1 MLCGIGLTV
10 SIFIAGLSYDNIG
23 AHGAQLLNE
32 SKLGILCGSTISAI
46 IGCLLLNR
54 YLPKAEA

>member
-10 SIFIAGLSYDNIG
+10 SIFIAGLSYKDAGENGI
-23 AHGAQLLNE
+23 QLLNQA
-32 SKLGILCGSTISAI
+32 KLGILCGSAISAT

-54 YLPKAEA
+54 FLPKKA